1 MTNNI
6 KRIQKLSYDEMQK
19 LLGNEKVTT
28 RVFNNKGDNKLPA
41 GEESTFIAHAMSFF
55 KPLSLQDNGSI
66 KGNYKGY
73 EVIFILQF
81 KVRKYK
87 TSYWYY
93 IDLAI
98 KLLDP
103 SNKKLICLTLLEYDG
118 DDRHNVQ
125 FGVIKD
131 KEKDINI
138 FNEIN
143 EQPLRY
149 DTQMVNTKRKIQDLG
164 TTIRNRFQKELIKI
178 DSKYQYVLEK
188 NNEVRTLIY
197 SSMSGRKY
205 IVCPLCEGAEVLGT
219 KTCKSC
225 KGNGYIDNVPTKTLF
240 AKLHLDDMYNC
251 PVCQLS
257 TTVPPNSRCNTCS
270 GDGEINREQAIAFR
284 KEILK
289 SD

>member
-6 KRIQKLSYDEMQK
+6 RRIQKLNYDDMQK
-19 LLGNEKVTT
+19 LLENGKVTA
-28 RVFNNKGDNKLPA
+28 RVFNNKGNNKSPA
-41 GEESTFIAHAMSFF
+41 GEESTFIAHVLSFF
-55 KPLSLQDNGSI
+55 KPLSLQDDGSI
-66 KGNYKGY
+66 KGKFKAYD
-73 EVIFILQF
+73 VIFLLQY
-81 KVRKYK
+81 KIRKYK

-138 FNEIN
+138 LNEIN
-143 EQPLRY
+143 EKPLRY
-149 DTQMVNTKRKIQDLG
+149 DTQMVNTKQKIKDLG
-164 TTIRNRFQKELIKI
+164 VTIKNRFQKELIKI
-178 DSKYQYVLEK
+178 DSSYQYVLEK

-197 SSMSGRKY
+197 SSMLGRKF
-205 IVCPLCEGAEVLGT
+205 IACPLCEGVEVLGI

-225 KGNGYIDNVPTKTLF
+225 DGYGYIDNLPTKILF

-251 PVCQLS
+251 PVCQHS

-270 GDGEINREQAIAFR
+270 GAGEINREQAIAFR

-289 SD
+289 ND